1 MAISAQHNRFQFN
14 EYVSPIASQDLI
26 NVALKKQEMYDEGRK
41 QIKQVYDNYGQL
53 RSTIINDDARNYL
66 DQEFGKLIKNVQQ
79 NAGLD
84 FANIGNVEAVVNL
97 GKPFENDQYIK
108 NALENGME
116 AKRRYAELDKVDKS
130 QRNADNDLVYLNDI
144 AEYQQRGGLDTKLQ
158 KNNTYESYV
167 DIKKKLEEAEKA
179 VEAETDYDMTTDG
192 TPEGYLGLVEIK
204 RKRAD
209 DIYQRAMANM
219 TPDEQRQLQI
229 HAQAQMLRLGSDAVY
244 QTWVGH
250 NKEQKMASE
259 AVLKE
264 TKKQMLRLSALSP
277 QQQTPEVREAIK
289 RYQQIIE
296 SQQSVVDAA
305 NENIQMNPDDFD
317 LGEYTGFFTKRFI
330 DGFSKR
336 MAFEN
341 RKLDL
346 KEDVAWK
353 LRTQHRNELSTIA
366 AREASQK
373 RVEQYKLDMSFIPQ
387 ASTNTASLK
396 GVTGLLTNPA
406 AVTGKTDNVAKIGE
420 IRNQITA
427 NTNIP
432 AARKAQILNEL
443 NQLEAVYKSPS
454 GVVTINRGTASSGSW
469 SIDDFKR
476 GDVLEWMESGNLIE
490 AGNHPTYEQE
500 LQKTKGQIMGKINAY
515 TGMTEAQKKAY
526 EKVYPPKTSEG
537 DNPKE
542 GSKYD
547 EEDKTKKK

>member
-14 EYVSPIASQDLI
+14 EYISPIASQDLI

-53 RSTIINDDARNYL
+53 RSTIINESARNYF
-66 DQEFGKLIKNVQQ
+66 DQEFSKLIKNVQE

-84 FANIGNVEAVVNL
+84 FANIGNVEAVINL

-116 AKRRYAELDKVDKS
+116 AKRRYAELEKVDKS

-144 AEYQQRGGLDTKLQ
+144 MEYQQRGGLDTKLQ
-158 KNNTYESYV
+158 KNKTYESYI

-192 TPEGYLGLVEIK
+192 TPEGYLGLIEIK

-209 DIYQRAMANM
+209 DIYQRAMENM

-259 AVLKE
+259 AVLNQ

-277 QQQTPEVREAIK
+277 QQQTPEVRETIK
-289 RYQQIIE
+289 RYQQIIDQ
-296 SQQSVVDAA
+296 QQSVVDAA

-346 KEDVAWK
+346 KEDIAWK
-353 LRTQHRNELSTIA
+353 LRTQHRNELAQIS

-373 RVEQYKLDMSFIPQ
+373 RVEQYKLDMSFVPK
-387 ASTNTASLK
+387 ASTNTASLR

-406 AVTGKTDNVAKIGE
+406 LVTSAANNAAKISE
-420 IRNQITA
+420 IKTQITA
-427 NTNIP
+427 NANIP
-432 AARKAQILNEL
+432 AARKTQILNEL
-443 NQLEAVYKSPS
+443 TQLEAVYSQPD
-454 GVVTINRGTASSGSW
+454 GVVTINRGTGNSYVS
-469 SIDDFKR
+469 SIDDFRR

-490 AGNHPTYEQE
+490 AGNHPSYEKEFQE
-500 LQKTKGQIMGKINAY
+500 AKAGVEAKLKAYQDLTVRSGDLGNSVWDKVMGKSS
-515 TGMTEAQKKAY
+515 TGGGGTGSGY
-526 EKVYPPKTSEG
+526 LPP
-537 DNPKE
+537 N
-542 GSKYD
+542 
-547 EEDKTKKK
+547 

>member
-53 RSTIINDDARNYL
+53 RSTIINENARNYF
-66 DQEFGKLIKNVQQ
+66 DQEFSKLIKNVQE

-84 FANIGNVEAVVNL
+84 FANIGNVEAVINL

-116 AKRRYAELDKVDKS
+116 AKRRYAELEKIDKS

-144 AEYQQRGGLDTKLQ
+144 MEYQQRGGLDTKLQ
-158 KNNTYESYV
+158 KNKTYESYI

-192 TPEGYLGLVEIK
+192 TPEGYLGLIEIK

-209 DIYQRAMANM
+209 DIYNRAMENM

-259 AVLKE
+259 AVLNQ

-277 QQQTPEVREAIK
+277 QQQTPEVRETIK
-289 RYQQIIE
+289 RYQQIIDQ
-296 SQQSVVDAA
+296 QQSVVDAA

-330 DGFSKR
+330 DGFAKR
-336 MAFEN
+336 MAYEN

-346 KEDVAWK
+346 KEDIAWK
-353 LRTQHRNELSTIA
+353 LRTQHRNELSLIS

-373 RVEQYKLDMSFIPQ
+373 RVEQYKLDMSFIPK
-387 ASTNTASLK
+387 ASTNTASLR
-396 GVTGLLTNPA
+396 GVTSLLTNPA
-406 AVTGKTDNVAKIGE
+406 AVTGAADNAAKIAE
-420 IRNQITA
+420 IRKQIKDNA
-427 NTNIP
+427 NIP
-432 AARKAQILNEL
+432 AARKAQIQNEL
-443 NQLEAVYKSPS
+443 TQLEAVYSQPD
-454 GVVTINRGTASSGSW
+454 GVITINRGTGNSYVS

-490 AGNHPTYEQE
+490 AGNHPSYEKEFQE
-500 LQKTKGQIMGKINAY
+500 AKAGVEAKLKAYQDLTVRSKDLGNTVWDKVMGKSS
-515 TGMTEAQKKAY
+515 TGG
-526 EKVYPPKTSEG
+526 G
-537 DNPKE
+537 DT
-542 GSKYD
+542 GSGYLPGN
-547 EEDKTKKK
+547 

>member
-53 RSTIINDDARNYL
+53 RSTIINENARNYF
-66 DQEFGKLIKNVQQ
+66 DQEFSKLIKNVQE

-84 FANIGNVEAVVNL
+84 FANIGNVEAVINL

-116 AKRRYAELDKVDKS
+116 AKRRYAELEKIDKS

-144 AEYQQRGGLDTKLQ
+144 MEYQQRGGLDTKLQ
-158 KNNTYESYV
+158 KNKTYESYI

-192 TPEGYLGLVEIK
+192 TPEGYLGLIEIK

-209 DIYQRAMANM
+209 DIYNRAMENM

-259 AVLKE
+259 AVLNQ

-277 QQQTPEVREAIK
+277 QQQTPEVRETIK
-289 RYQQIIE
+289 RYQQIIDQ
-296 SQQSVVDAA
+296 QQSVVDAA

-317 LGEYTGFFTKRFI
+317 LGEYTGFITKRFI
-330 DGFSKR
+330 DGFAKR
-336 MAFEN
+336 MAYEN

-346 KEDVAWK
+346 KEDIAWK
-353 LRTQHRNELSTIA
+353 LRTQHRNELSLIS

-373 RVEQYKLDMSFIPQ
+373 RVEQYKLDMSFIPK
-387 ASTNTASLK
+387 ASTNTASLR
-396 GVTGLLTNPA
+396 GVTSLLTNPA
-406 AVTGKTDNVAKIGE
+406 AVTGAADNAAKIAE
-420 IRNQITA
+420 IRKQIKDNA
-427 NTNIP
+427 NIP
-432 AARKAQILNEL
+432 AARKAQIQNEL
-443 NQLEAVYKSPS
+443 TQLEAVYSQPD
-454 GVVTINRGTASSGSW
+454 GVITINRGTGNSYVS

-490 AGNHPTYEQE
+490 AGNHPSYEKEFQE
-500 LQKTKGQIMGKINAY
+500 AKAGVEAKLKAYQDLTVRSKDLGNTVWDKVMGKSS
-515 TGMTEAQKKAY
+515 TGGGGT
-526 EKVYPPKTSEG
+526 
-537 DNPKE
+537 
-542 GSKYD
+542 GSGYLPGN
-547 EEDKTKKK
+547 